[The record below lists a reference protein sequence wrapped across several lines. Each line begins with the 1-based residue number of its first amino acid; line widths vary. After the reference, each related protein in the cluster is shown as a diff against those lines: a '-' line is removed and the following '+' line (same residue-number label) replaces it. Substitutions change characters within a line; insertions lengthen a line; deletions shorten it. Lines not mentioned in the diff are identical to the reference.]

1 MPLATL
7 VSTPLAS
14 SRPPSYTAI
23 PRDQWSTLG
32 SQISYNSAGQ
42 DYGALNN
49 TPEMMAAAA
58 NWNILNSFNSD
69 GERFIL
75 TPDGQKITD
84 VERALSLYE
93 NVVVTDPNTPDDG
106 WYGNKLVIP
115 RMMLPIWEKFQRG
128 ELTQQELSESVQYV
142 NSYQISEPPSLNNI
156 LGDIVESVGRA
167 AVQFI
172 TNKMFGPILGDM
184 FTRGMFKEDITRESV
199 IDSAVRAFGGTVSRQ
214 VINATNNA
222 IPPSP
227 LKKLKMSNNPNPEF

>member
-172 TNKMFGPILGDM
+172 TNK
-184 FTRGMFKEDITRESV
+184 
-199 IDSAVRAFGGTVSRQ
+199 
-214 VINATNNA
+214 
-222 IPPSP
+222 
-227 LKKLKMSNNPNPEF
+227 